1 MESQSFSPMLDRV
14 MAQEIQSVS
23 WSKTMDVCAIL
34 YVNNQLEICRVSEQ
48 LQRMFMIQ
56 EDDAI
61 SNIIV
66 ESTFLTYNV
75 GNKLFLYHL
84 ASHQKIIQSTLIK
97 STDKI
102 KQMLLVQVNVKI
114 IKELELQ
121 AAIIP
126 LSTTNLKNWQ
136 NLCFLKQQQINNI
149 IFSLTN
155 RQIAYNFNGI
165 LHLGEIEHKGINE
178 LYQLQNEL
186 HCFSD
191 STVEI
196 YDISLMKHQQI
207 LKYIQQLSYLN
218 ELFCFLKT
226 SILLINTQLQD
237 IFKCYQLNIIGPLIS
252 FGPQESIN
260 FHILKFYQKGDC
272 PQELVQFFQKELYNT
287 KILQK
292 MDDNITNSFNNIQEI
307 IQDSLM
313 NVLSRI
319 LIILNFFIQSK
330 NMPFYQGL
338 HKTPFEELQQTVQK
352 IQKLFSRF
360 QIECHQTKLHL
371 RNFFVWLNLCA
382 IKAGNEQEVECENV
396 NSPLNK
402 IEVDLSKLFDFLKDN
417 HLFQLRNLQC
427 FYQGKISPRTFF
439 TKVVVQKN
447 VEFKQTENI
456 TKILQ
461 NVFKDS
467 YMDNVKQQ
475 QNQIEYEESFETVNS
490 LIRELQNNLDKIAIN
505 LKPQLKNKI
514 NIDLSSSI
522 LRFSEKSE
530 DSYLISVL
538 KDNTIIQYT
547 YQQQGFAKSK
557 KIQFNNKFI
566 KELQYFD
573 GKLIILSTNQQQ
585 SSDLAR
591 TKQQKEEGLFNQL
604 QLKAYISSGDLE
616 IQNKFE
622 CHSIKDLQVSKKGLI
637 SIIIDSKKLI
647 ILSI

>member
-1 MESQSFSPMLDRV
+1 METQSFSPMLDRV

-34 YVNNQLEICRVSEQ
+34 YINNQLEICRVSEQ
-48 LQRMFMIQ
+48 LQRMFIIQ
-56 EDDAI
+56 EDDVI

-66 ESTFLTYNV
+66 ESMFLAYNV
-75 GNKLFLYHL
+75 ANKLYIYHL

-97 STDKI
+97 NSDKI
-102 KQMLLVQVNVKI
+102 IQMLLVQVNAKI
-114 IKELELQ
+114 IKEQELQ

-155 RQIAYNFNGI
+155 KQISYNFNGI
-165 LHLGEIEHKGINE
+165 LHLGEIEHKSITQ
-178 LYQLQNEL
+178 LYQLENEL
-186 HCFSD
+186 HCFSN
-191 STVEI
+191 SFVEI
-196 YDISLMKHQQI
+196 YDIGLLKHQQI

-218 ELFCFLKT
+218 ELLCFLKT

-237 IFKCYQLNIIGPLIS
+237 IFKCYQLNIIGPLVA
-252 FGPQESIN
+252 FGPQETIN
-260 FHILKFYQKGDC
+260 YHILQFYQKGNC

-338 HKTPFEELQQTVQK
+338 HKTPFEELKQTIQN
-352 IQKLFSRF
+352 IQKVFSRF

-417 HLFQLRNLQC
+417 HLFQLKNLQC
-427 FYQGKISPRTFF
+427 FYQEKIAPKTFF
-439 TKVVVQKN
+439 TKIVIQKN

-456 TKILQ
+456 TKILK

-467 YMDNVKQQ
+467 YMDNIQQKQSK
-475 QNQIEYEESFETVNS
+475 IEQEDTFVTVNS
-490 LIRELQNNLDKIAIN
+490 LVRQLQNYLDKIAIN
-505 LKPQLKNKI
+505 LKPQLINKI

-522 LRFSEKSE
+522 IRFSEQSE
-530 DSYLISVL
+530 NSYMLSVL
-538 KDNTIIQYT
+538 VNNSIIQYI
-547 YQQQGFAKSK
+547 YQLKSFQQLNQ
-557 KIQFNNKFI
+557 IQFNNKYI

-573 GKLIILSTNQQQ
+573 GKLIILSTNQQEN
-585 SSDLAR
+585 
-591 TKQQKEEGLFNQL
+591 QQQL
-604 QLKAYISSGDLE
+604 IAYISSEDLE
-616 IQNKFE
+616 TQNKFE

>member
-1 MESQSFSPMLDRV
+1 METQSFSPMLDRV

-34 YVNNQLEICRVSEQ
+34 YTNNQLEICRVSEQ
-48 LQRMFMIQ
+48 LQRMFIIQ
-56 EDDAI
+56 EDDCI
-61 SNIIV
+61 TNIIV
-66 ESTFLTYNV
+66 ESTFLAYNV
-75 GNKLFLYHL
+75 GNKLYFYHL

-97 STDKI
+97 SSDKI
-102 KQMLLVQVNVKI
+102 EQMLLVSVNAKI
-114 IKELELQ
+114 IQEQELQ

-136 NLCFLKQQQINNI
+136 NLCFLKQQQINNL

-155 RQIAYNFNGI
+155 RQITYNFNGI
-165 LHLGEIEHKGINE
+165 LHLGEIEHKTIT
-178 LYQLQNEL
+178 QLFQLENEL
-186 HCFSD
+186 HCFSNQL
-191 STVEI
+191 VEI
-196 YDISLMKHQQI
+196 YDISLFKHQQI

-218 ELFCFLKT
+218 ELLCFLKT
-226 SILLINTQLQD
+226 SILLINSQLQD
-237 IFKCYQLNIIGPLIS
+237 IFKCYQLNIIGPLLA
-252 FGPQESIN
+252 FGPQETIN
-260 FHILKFYQKGDC
+260 FHILQFYQKGHC
-272 PQELVQFFQKELYNT
+272 PQELVSFFQKELYNT

-307 IQDSLM
+307 MQDSLM

-338 HKTPFEELQQTVQK
+338 HKTPFEDLQQTIQK
-352 IQKLFSRF
+352 IQKVFSRF

-427 FYQGKISPRTFF
+427 FYQEKIAPKSFF
-439 TKVVVQKN
+439 TKVVMQKD
-447 VEFKQTENI
+447 VEFKQSDNI
-456 TKILQ
+456 TKILK
-461 NVFKDS
+461 NVFKDN
-467 YMDNVKQQ
+467 YQEIQEKQ
-475 QNQIEYEESFETVNS
+475 NKIEQEESFVTVNS
-490 LIRELQNNLDKIAIN
+490 LVRQLQNYLDKISIN
-505 LKPQLKNKI
+505 LKPQLLHTIK
-514 NIDLSSSI
+514 IDLSNSKI
-522 LRFSEKSE
+522 RFSEQSE
-530 DSYLISVL
+530 NSYMVSVL
-538 KDNTIIQYT
+538 VNNTIFQYT
-547 YQQQGFAKSK
+547 YQQKSFFQSS
-557 KIQFNNKFI
+557 KIQLNNKYI
-566 KELQYFD
+566 KELQYFE
-573 GKLIILSTNQQQ
+573 GKLIILSTNQLENQHQQ
-585 SSDLAR
+585 
-591 TKQQKEEGLFNQL
+591 QL
-604 QLKAYISSGDLE
+604 TAYISSEDLE
-616 IQNKFE
+616 TQNKFE

>member
-1 MESQSFSPMLDRV
+1 METQSFSPMLDRV

-48 LQRMFMIQ
+48 LQRMFIIQ
-56 EDDAI
+56 EDDVI

-66 ESTFLTYNV
+66 ESMFLAYNV
-75 GNKLFLYHL
+75 ANKLYIYHL

-97 STDKI
+97 NSDKI
-102 KQMLLVQVNVKI
+102 TQMLLVQVNAKI
-114 IKELELQ
+114 IKEQELQ

-155 RQIAYNFNGI
+155 KQIAYNFNGI
-165 LHLGEIEHKGINE
+165 LHLGEIEHKSIT
-178 LYQLQNEL
+178 QLFQLENEL
-186 HCFSD
+186 HCFSN
-191 STVEI
+191 SFVEI
-196 YDISLMKHQQI
+196 YDIGLLKHQQI

-218 ELFCFLKT
+218 ELLCFLKT

-237 IFKCYQLNIIGPLIS
+237 IFKCYQLNIIGPLVA
-252 FGPQESIN
+252 FGPQETIN
-260 FHILKFYQKGDC
+260 YHILQFYQKGNC

-338 HKTPFEELQQTVQK
+338 HKTPFEELKQTIQN
-352 IQKLFSRF
+352 IQKVFSRF

-417 HLFQLRNLQC
+417 HLFQLKNLQC
-427 FYQGKISPRTFF
+427 FYQEKIAPKTFF
-439 TKVVVQKN
+439 TKIVIQKN

-456 TKILQ
+456 TKILK

-467 YMDNVKQQ
+467 YMDNIQQKQSK
-475 QNQIEYEESFETVNS
+475 IEQEDTFVTVNS
-490 LIRELQNNLDKIAIN
+490 LVRQLQNYLDKIAIN
-505 LKPQLKNKI
+505 LKPQLINKI

-522 LRFSEKSE
+522 IRFSEQSE
-530 DSYLISVL
+530 NSYMLSVL
-538 KDNTIIQYT
+538 VNNSIIQYI
-547 YQQQGFAKSK
+547 YQLKSFQQLNQ
-557 KIQFNNKFI
+557 IQFNNKYI

-573 GKLIILSTNQQQ
+573 GKLIILSTNQQEN
-585 SSDLAR
+585 
-591 TKQQKEEGLFNQL
+591 QQQL
-604 QLKAYISSGDLE
+604 IAYISSEDLE
-616 IQNKFE
+616 TQNKFE

>member
-1 MESQSFSPMLDRV
+1 METQSFSPMLDRV

-48 LQRMFMIQ
+48 LQRMFIIQ

-66 ESTFLTYNV
+66 ESMFLAYNV
-75 GNKLFLYHL
+75 GNKLYFYHL

-97 STDKI
+97 NSDKI
-102 KQMLLVQVNVKI
+102 TQMLLVQVNAKI
-114 IKELELQ
+114 IKEQELQ

-155 RQIAYNFNGI
+155 KQIAYNFNGI
-165 LHLGEIEHKGINE
+165 LHLGEIEHSSTT
-178 LYQLQNEL
+178 QLFQLENEL
-186 HCFSD
+186 HCFSKQF
-191 STVEI
+191 VEI
-196 YDISLMKHQQI
+196 YDIGLLKHQQI

-218 ELFCFLKT
+218 ELLCFLKT

-237 IFKCYQLNIIGPLIS
+237 IFKCYQLNIIGPLVA
-252 FGPQESIN
+252 FGPQETIN
-260 FHILKFYQKGDC
+260 YHILQFYQKGNC

-319 LIILNFFIQSK
+319 LIIINFFIQSK

-338 HKTPFEELQQTVQK
+338 HKTPFEELQETIQK
-352 IQKLFSRF
+352 IQKVFSRF

-427 FYQGKISPRTFF
+427 FYQEKISPKTFF

-447 VEFKQTENI
+447 VEFKQTENV
-456 TKILQ
+456 TKILK
-461 NVFKDS
+461 NVFRDS
-467 YMDNVKQQ
+467 YIDNIQQKQ
-475 QNQIEYEESFETVNS
+475 NKIEQEDSFVTVNS
-490 LIRELQNNLDKIAIN
+490 LVRQLQNYLDKISIN
-505 LKPQLKNKI
+505 LKPQLINKI

-522 LRFSEKSE
+522 IRFSEQSE
-530 DSYLISVL
+530 NSYMVSVL
-538 KDNTIIQYT
+538 INNSIVQYT
-547 YQQQGFAKSK
+547 YQSKSFQQLHQ
-557 KIQFNNKFI
+557 IQFNHKYI

-573 GKLIILSTNQQQ
+573 GKLIILSTNHQ
-585 SSDLAR
+585 D
-591 TKQQKEEGLFNQL
+591 NQL
-604 QLKAYISSGDLE
+604 QQQLTAYISSEDLE
-616 IQNKFE
+616 TQNKFE